1 MKYAWLGCILL
12 ASTLVAGTEDANSN
26 VNTRY
31 KVETVVVSGNGWL
44 TEFGNTPN
52 NGQVRKISPSLAKRI
67 TALVGD
73 KLNPSALE
81 EIGKRLRREF
91 RTNDVTHHV
100 TRGDSP
106 SFVRVVYEV
115 GNNEK
120 RFDVSVPKF
129 LYNSRQGWSAAV
141 ETTATLKQ
149 NSFSFGLVSDGDELA
164 ERYAGLRARYENSRL
179 GSGRVRLLFSFD
191 SFHDQW
197 NRATLDQF
205 QALPGGV
212 PVSGRDPLQVTSAP
226 YRNRQVFEPEVTFTI
241 AEPLTVSAGVSFERL
256 QNAYPIPHT
265 EAANAMIG
273 GAHYR
278 MRTEMGG
285 YENSVDAGYALRAG
299 TGVLESDLVY
309 ARHTGEVRY
318 ALGHGKH
325 VLADEVSAGVISGR
339 APLFERF
346 FLGTS
351 STLRGWN
358 KFDVAPLGGNRMV
371 HNSVEYRYGILEVF
385 YDTGCVWDAGQ
396 PTTPRHGLGLGL
408 RQGSFALALAFPV
421 RSGRVEPTFIMG
433 MNY

>member
-12 ASTLVAGTEDANSN
+12 ASTLFAGTEAANSN

-31 KVETVVVSGNGWL
+31 KVETVVVAGDGWL
-44 TEFGNTPN
+44 TEFGNTAN
-52 NGQVRKISPSLAKRI
+52 SGQVQKISPGLVKRI

-91 RTNDVTHHV
+91 HTSDVTHHV

-106 SFVRVVYEV
+106 SFVRVVYDV
-115 GNNEK
+115 GNNQK
-120 RFDVSVPKF
+120 PFDVSVPKF

-141 ETTATLKQ
+141 ETTTTIKQ

-164 ERYAGLRARYENSRL
+164 ERYAGLRARYENSRIA
-179 GSGRVRLLFSFD
+179 GERVRLVFLFD
-191 SFHDQW
+191 SYHDQW
-197 NRATLDQF
+197 NQATLDQF
-205 QALPGGV
+205 QTSPGAV
-212 PVSGRDPLQVTSAP
+212 PVSGLNPLQVTSAP
-226 YRNRQVFEPEVTFTI
+226 YRSRQVFEPEVTFTI

-256 QNAYPIPHT
+256 QEAYPSPHT
-265 EAANAMIG
+265 EAANAVIG

-278 MRTEMGG
+278 ARTEKGS
-285 YENSVDAGYALRAG
+285 YENSVDADYALRAG
-299 TGVLESDLVY
+299 TGALESDLIY
-309 ARHTGEVRY
+309 ARHAGEVRY

-325 VLADEVSAGVISGR
+325 VLADEFSAGMISGR

-346 FLGTS
+346 FLGNS

-385 YDTGCVWDAGQ
+385 YDTGSVWDAGQ
-396 PTTPRHGLGLGL
+396 PTTPRHGLGVGL

-421 RSGRVEPTFIMG
+421 RSGRVEPTFMMG

>member
-12 ASTLVAGTEDANSN
+12 ASTLYAGTEDATSN

-31 KVETVVVSGNGWL
+31 KVETVVVSGNGWV
-44 TEFGNTPN
+44 TEFGSTPN
-52 NGQVRKISPSLAKRI
+52 NGPVQKISPGLAKRI

-73 KLNPSALE
+73 KLNPSAVE

-91 RTNDVTHHV
+91 HTDDVTHHV
-100 TRGDSP
+100 TRGDRP
-106 SFVRVVYEV
+106 SLVRVVYEV
-115 GNNEK
+115 GNTEK

-141 ETTATLKQ
+141 ETAATVKQ

-164 ERYAGLRARYENSRL
+164 ERYAGIRARYENSRV
-179 GSGRVRLLFSFD
+179 GTDRVRLAFSFD
-191 SFHDQW
+191 SYHDQW

-205 QALPGGV
+205 EA
-212 PVSGRDPLQVTSAP
+212 PVGKEASGRNPLEVTSAP
-226 YRNRQVFEPEVTFTI
+226 YRNRQVFEPEVTFVI
-241 AEPLTVSAGVSFERL
+241 AEPLTVSAGMSFERL
-256 QNAYPIPHT
+256 QNAYPVPHT
-265 EAANAMIG
+265 EAANAAIG
-273 GAHYR
+273 DVHYR
-278 MRTEMGG
+278 MRTESSD
-285 YENSVDAGYALRAG
+285 YENSLDADYAIRAG
-299 TGVLESDLVY
+299 TGALESDMIY

-318 ALGHGKH
+318 SLGHGRH
-325 VLADEVSAGVISGR
+325 VLADEFSAGLISGR

-358 KFDVAPLGGNRMV
+358 KFDVAPFGGNRMV
-371 HNSVEYRYGILEVF
+371 HNSVEYRYGVLEVF
-385 YDTGCVWDAGQ
+385 YDTGSVWDAGQ
-396 PTTPRHGLGLGL
+396 PATPRHGLGLGM

-421 RSGRVEPTFIMG
+421 RSGRVEPTFMMG